1 MRIPS
6 SREEAPWAGGIY
18 RSPEMIKS
26 ESGKRSR
33 GSNFLLIEFPKF
45 QRCSTLPNLAGLEP
59 LDRFESEQ
67 KYGKQE

>member
-1 MRIPS
+1 
-6 SREEAPWAGGIY
+6 
-18 RSPEMIKS
+18 MIKS

-45 QRCSTLPNLAGLEP
+45 QSCSTLPNLAGLEP